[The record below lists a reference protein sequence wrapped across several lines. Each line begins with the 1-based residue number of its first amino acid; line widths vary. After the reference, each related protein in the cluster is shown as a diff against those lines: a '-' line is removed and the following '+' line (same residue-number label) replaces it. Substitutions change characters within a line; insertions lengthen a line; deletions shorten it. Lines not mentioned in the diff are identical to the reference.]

1 VTHFEND
8 AEDAARLADFCR
20 SLLGSQID
28 KAAELGCLTVTQRN
42 TVTFDD
48 CHAAAVR
55 TVSSNPPGSFK
66 LSFWRNRL
74 YRVLPALSLSERR
87 RTMVPRRIAPPR
99 FYKFVIGGLML
110 VALLTVGSIPFF
122 SRDRVKNETIE
133 ASAMGTSTQLG
144 QVVGISVEIYDFS
157 TPEDRQVLVEAFEK
171 GQNNG
176 LVNAL
181 SKMRAVGHCSIT
193 GTLGYDVSFIRMIPT
208 PTGRKIRWITNRLL
222 RYGEVYADTQSQSFN
237 LTAGEF
243 DINDTDKS
251 KSTGVLY
258 PACQLALDK
267 EGQIQFQLNQN
278 PWKLV
283 DIIDWKGTAGVN

>member
-1 VTHFEND
+1 MFVGD
-8 AEDAARLADFCR
+8 
-20 SLLGSQID
+20 
-28 KAAELGCLTVTQRN
+28 V
-42 TVTFDD
+42 
-48 CHAAAVR
+48 AAA
-55 TVSSNPPGSFK
+55 TKTYDNYE
-66 LSFWRNRL
+66 LST
-74 YRVLPALSLSERR
+74 ERR
-87 RTMVPRRIAPPR
+87 RTMLPKRITPPK
-99 FYKFVIGGLML
+99 FHKFVIGGLVL
-110 VALLTVGSIPFF
+110 LALLTVGSLPFF
-122 SRDRVKNETIE
+122 SRARVKNETIE

-208 PTGRKIRWITNRLL
+208 PTGRKIRWVTNRQL
-222 RYGEVYADTQSQSFN
+222 RFGEVYADSQSQSFN

-243 DINDTDKS
+243 DIDDTDKS
-251 KSTGVLY
+251 KNTGVLY
-258 PACQLALDK
+258 PACQLAIDK
-267 EGQIQFQLNQN
+267 QGQLQFQLNQN

>member
-1 VTHFEND
+1 M
-8 AEDAARLADFCR
+8 R
-20 SLLGSQID
+20 I
-28 KAAELGCLTVTQRN
+28 K
-42 TVTFDD
+42 
-48 CHAAAVR
+48 
-55 TVSSNPPGSFK
+55 SS
-66 LSFWRNRL
+66 
-74 YRVLPALSLSERR
+74 
-87 RTMVPRRIAPPR
+87 
-99 FYKFVIGGLML
+99 KFVIGGPML
-110 VALLTVGSIPFF
+110 VALLTVGSLPFF

-144 QVVGISVEIYDFS
+144 EVVGVSVEIYDFS
-157 TPEDRQVLVEAFEK
+157 TPEDRQVLVQAFEK

-176 LVNAL
+176 LVSAL

-222 RYGEVYADTQSQSFN
+222 RFGEVYADTQSQSFN
-237 LTAGEF
+237 LTGGEF

-258 PACQLALDK
+258 PACQLAMDK
-267 EGQIQFQLNQN
+267 EGQIQFQLAQN

>member
-1 VTHFEND
+1 MLP
-8 AEDAARLADFCR
+8 R
-20 SLLGSQID
+20 
-28 KAAELGCLTVTQRN
+28 
-42 TVTFDD
+42 TFLKS
-48 CHAAAVR
+48 H
-55 TVSSNPPGSFK
+55 
-66 LSFWRNRL
+66 
-74 YRVLPALSLSERR
+74 
-87 RTMVPRRIAPPR
+87 
-99 FYKFVIGGLML
+99 KFVIGGLML
-110 VALLTVGSIPFF
+110 VTLLTVGSLPFF

-181 SKMRAVGHCSIT
+181 TKMRAVGHCSIT
-193 GTLGYDVSFIRMIPT
+193 GTLGYDVSFVRMIPT
-208 PTGRKIRWITNRLL
+208 ATGRKIRWITNRQL
-222 RYGEVYADTQSQSFN
+222 RFGEVYADTQSQSFN

-251 KSTGVLY
+251 KSTGALY
-258 PACQLALDK
+258 PACQLAMDK

>member
-1 VTHFEND
+1 MLSK
-8 AEDAARLADFCR
+8 ASPR
-20 SLLGSQID
+20 SH
-28 KAAELGCLTVTQRN
+28 K
-42 TVTFDD
+42 
-48 CHAAAVR
+48 
-55 TVSSNPPGSFK
+55 
-66 LSFWRNRL
+66 
-74 YRVLPALSLSERR
+74 Y
-87 RTMVPRRIAPPR
+87 
-99 FYKFVIGGLML
+99 VIGGLML
-110 VALLTVGSIPFF
+110 VALLTVGSLPFF

-133 ASAMGTSTQLG
+133 ATAMGTSTQLG
-144 QVVGISVEIYDFS
+144 EIVGVSVEIYDFS
-157 TPEDRQVLVEAFEK
+157 TPEDRQVLVQAFEK

-181 SKMRAVGHCSIT
+181 SKMKAVGHCSIT
-193 GTLGYDVSFIRMIPT
+193 GTLGYDVSFIRMTPT

-222 RYGEVYADTQSQSFN
+222 RFGEVYYDTQTQSFN

-258 PACQLALDK
+258 PACQLAMDK

>member
-1 VTHFEND
+1 M
-8 AEDAARLADFCR
+8 
-20 SLLGSQID
+20 
-28 KAAELGCLTVTQRN
+28 
-42 TVTFDD
+42 
-48 CHAAAVR
+48 
-55 TVSSNPPGSFK
+55 
-66 LSFWRNRL
+66 
-74 YRVLPALSLSERR
+74 LPK
-87 RTMVPRRIAPPR
+87 RITLPKI
-99 FYKFVIGGLML
+99 YKFAIGAVML
-110 VALLTVGSIPFF
+110 VALFTVGSLPFF

-144 QVVGISVEIYDFS
+144 EVVGVSIEIYEFS
-157 TPEDRQVLVEAFEK
+157 TPEDRQILVQAFEK
-171 GQNNG
+171 GQNQG

-181 SKMRAVGHCSIT
+181 SKMKAVGHCSIT

-222 RYGEVYADTQSQSFN
+222 RFGEVYADTQSQSFN

-258 PACQLALDK
+258 PLCQLAMDK

>member
-1 VTHFEND
+1 M
-8 AEDAARLADFCR
+8 L
-20 SLLGSQID
+20 S
-28 KAAELGCLTVTQRN
+28 KA
-42 TVTFDD
+42 
-48 CHAAAVR
+48 
-55 TVSSNPPGSFK
+55 SPK
-66 LSFWRNRL
+66 
-74 YRVLPALSLSERR
+74 
-87 RTMVPRRIAPPR
+87 
-99 FYKFVIGGLML
+99 FYKLAIGGSML
-110 VALLTVGSIPFF
+110 VALLTVGSLPFF

-133 ASAMGTSTQLG
+133 ATAMGTSTQLG
-144 QVVGISVEIYDFS
+144 EIVGVSVEIYDFS
-157 TPEDRQVLVEAFEK
+157 TPEDRQVLVQAFEK

-222 RYGEVYADTQSQSFN
+222 RFGEVYADTQSQSFN
-237 LTAGEF
+237 LTGGEF

-258 PACQLALDK
+258 PACQLAMDK

>member
-1 VTHFEND
+1 MSTKRI
-8 AEDAARLADFCR
+8 AISGSYRLA
-20 SLLGSQID
+20 
-28 KAAELGCLTVTQRN
+28 V
-42 TVTFDD
+42 
-48 CHAAAVR
+48 
-55 TVSSNPPGSFK
+55 
-66 LSFWRNRL
+66 
-74 YRVLPALSLSERR
+74 
-87 RTMVPRRIAPPR
+87 
-99 FYKFVIGGLML
+99 GGLVL
-110 VALLTVGSIPFF
+110 LALLTVGCLPFF

-144 QVVGISVEIYDFS
+144 EVVGVSIEIYDFS
-157 TPEDRQVLVEAFEK
+157 TPEDRQVLVQAFEK
-171 GQNNG
+171 GQNQG

-181 SKMRAVGHCSIT
+181 SKMKAVGHCSIT

-222 RYGEVYADTQSQSFN
+222 RFGEVYADTQSQSFN

-258 PACQLALDK
+258 PLCQLAMDK
-267 EGQIQFQLNQN
+267 EGQIQFQLAQN